1 MLYLISFRII
11 YILSDKKDEYGDSN
25 NSEDNNDDKNIDNNN
40 KEYDNSN
47 DNYDHIDRM
56 TQNEI

>member
-25 NSEDNNDDKNIDNNN
+25 KSEDNNDDKSNDNNN
-40 KEYDNSN
+40 KVW
-47 DNYDHIDRM
+47 
-56 TQNEI
+56 